1 MLSREAFENGLL
13 KIVERDAKTFSV
25 KKRKHTHMG
34 NDVRTTE
41 EIKSKKKKKKAIP
54 EEDLVRL
61 NESKRRKKHKKKM
74 FNNADVCKTNVT
86 PKVTNKMMKQKR
98 KNSTKK
104 VG

>member
-1 MLSREAFENGLL
+1 MLSREAFETGLL

-41 EIKSKKKKKKAIP
+41 EIKSKNKKKKAIP

-86 PKVTNKMMKQKR
+86 PKVTNRMMKQKR